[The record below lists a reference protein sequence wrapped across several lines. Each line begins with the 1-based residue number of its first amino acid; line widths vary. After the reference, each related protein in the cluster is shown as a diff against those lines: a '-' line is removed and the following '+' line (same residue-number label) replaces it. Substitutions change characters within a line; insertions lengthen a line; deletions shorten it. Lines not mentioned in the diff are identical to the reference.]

1 LIKQLISLNDLID
14 IKELVLSKV
23 DEILSDISGQS
34 LVDSSRMVDFCLDIR
49 QILTKDADE

>member
-1 LIKQLISLNDLID
+1 LNDLID